1 MSFFSVNTYNF
12 RNLKNAQVDTNA
24 KNVFL
29 IGENGQGKTN
39 FLEAVYVLCF
49 GNSFRTKIDSL
60 FVKEDEKE
68 MSVKGIYKEK
78 QEESI
83 KNTIFL
89 SIVKGKKTIIL
100 NEKKIKDRKEI
111 IYNIPC
117 VVFSHDDVYFVN
129 GTPDRRRIFFNQ
141 TISLFDCNYLDN
153 LRQYERILRNRNAVL
168 KNNDKEYKGFNTS
181 DFGVLNPLIPHSL
194 GHERASTSRHSL
206 HSEII
211 SVLDTQL
218 AEKGIELIK
227 TREKI
232 TEEFNETFSSV
243 ISKVLDIDSEIKIVY
258 KPSWGLDS
266 DADKIKKIL
275 LSKQEAETAL
285 GTTLSG
291 PHRDRFYYYINKK
304 DFTKIA
310 STGQTRLISLALKTA
325 QAEFYKEKTGK
336 KPLVLFDDALLELD
350 KVKKTR
356 FIESFPEY
364 EQAFF
369 TFLPGEEKIIPERE
383 GIFYTVD
390 NGTIRRRSEDCE

>member
-1 MSFFSVNTYNF
+1 MSFFSVSTYNF
-12 RNLKNAQVDTNA
+12 RNLENTQVNTNA
-24 KNVFL
+24 KNIFL
-29 IGENGQGKTN
+29 IGENGHGKTN

-60 FVKEDEKE
+60 FVREDENE
-68 MSVKGIYKEK
+68 MSVKGVYDYAAIEQGGSNKDVASLRSE
-78 QEESI
+78 I
-83 KNTIFL
+83 KNNILL

-117 VVFSHDDVYFVN
+117 VVFSHDDIYFVN
-129 GTPDRRRIFFNQ
+129 GTPERRRNFFNQ

-153 LRQYERILRNRNAVL
+153 LRQYERVLKNRNAVL
-168 KNNDKEYKGFNTS
+168 KNRDKEI
-181 DFGVLNPLIPHSL
+181 L
-194 GHERASTSRHSL
+194 
-206 HSEII
+206 
-211 SVLDTQL
+211 SVLDMQL
-218 AEKGIELIK
+218 AEKGLELIK

-232 TEEFNETFSSV
+232 TEEFNETFSV
-243 ISKVLDIDSEIKIVY
+243 VFSKVSAFDSKIKIIY
-258 KPSWGLDS
+258 KPSWGFEPDIE
-266 DADKIKKIL
+266 KIKTIL
-275 LSKQEAETAL
+275 LSKIEAETAL

-291 PHRDRFYYYINKK
+291 PHRDRFYYFMNKK

-336 KPLVLFDDALLELD
+336 KPLVLLDDALLELD
-350 KVKKTR
+350 KQKKIR

-369 TFLPGEEKIIPERE
+369 TFLPGEEQIISEKAGKD
-383 GIFYTVD
+383 GIFYTVN
-390 NGTIRRRSEDCE
+390 NGVIKERSTRGCPIRTKV